1 MGIDLHTLV
10 DQPRAHLEPRR
21 RSSTRGLWLALWL
34 IVSGL
39 GQAIAGEV
47 VLPEYQV
54 KALFLVNFAKYV
66 EWPANAVHGQSFV
79 IGIFGE
85 DSFGAYLRQAAE
97 GKSAGGKPIEIR
109 KIEAQEDLSSCQIV
123 FMGSS
128 EKKRLAEILARIK
141 ALPSLTVGET
151 DHFAQQGGVIGF
163 IKREGKVRLEIN
175 LEAARQ
181 AGLQLSSKLLS
192 VADSVT
198 GKH

>member
-1 MGIDLHTLV
+1 
-10 DQPRAHLEPRR
+10 
-21 RSSTRGLWLALWL
+21 
-34 IVSGL
+34 
-39 GQAIAGEV
+39 
-47 VLPEYQV
+47 
-54 KALFLVNFAKYV
+54 
-66 EWPANAVHGQSFV
+66 
-79 IGIFGE
+79 
-85 DSFGAYLRQAAE
+85 
-97 GKSAGGKPIEIR
+97 
-109 KIEAQEDLSSCQIV
+109 
-123 FMGSS
+123 MGSS